1 MKKIILLSSIFFA
14 SIIHAQ
20 VGIGT
25 TNPRADLEL
34 VGNFWQ
40 TGAYMP
46 NGDAGNSGEILL
58 SVGVNNPPVWGLQVL
73 NVSAIS
79 AMGKFFVNPFN
90 INRNTYLQLTVT
102 DTDARIGSVVSATF
116 IGPLPNGPN
125 WGYSVTILP
134 EPRNGSIVFHII
146 NSTTYNITN
155 LSFSY
160 FAVY

>member
-1 MKKIILLSSIFFA
+1 
-14 SIIHAQ
+14 
-20 VGIGT
+20 
-25 TNPRADLEL
+25 
-34 VGNFWQ
+34 
-40 TGAYMP
+40 
-46 NGDAGNSGEILL
+46 
-58 SVGVNNPPVWGLQVL
+58 
-73 NVSAIS
+73 